1 MVILEN
7 GEESLD
13 HRTLKPV
20 VSHKWFD
27 ELSRFIE
34 LFLHADSEWNL
45 LCIFDIWLVST
56 AFVLV
61 NNDIL
66 LLVLTGKL
74 LEIHFPE
81 YF

>member
-13 HRTLKPV
+13 HGTVKPV

-27 ELSRFIE
+27 ELSRFNE
-34 LFLHADSEWNL
+34 LFWHADSEWNL
-45 LCIFDIWLVST
+45 LCIFDICLVST
-56 AFVLV
+56 AFALV

-66 LLVLTGKL
+66 LLVPTEKF
-74 LEIHFPE
+74 LEIHFP
-81 YF
+81 